1 MWGFSPIQKLAHNI
15 SSVVPVNN
23 ICVNFYCNDKMMTF
37 EPNQISTIGNE
48 KDMDRMTE
56 KRIEDFQMRFH
67 NVLKKNMPKSI
78 MTLL

>member
-1 MWGFSPIQKLAHNI
+1 MMTFEP
-15 SSVVPVNN
+15 
-23 ICVNFYCNDKMMTF
+23 MTF

>member
-1 MWGFSPIQKLAHNI
+1 
-15 SSVVPVNN
+15 
-23 ICVNFYCNDKMMTF
+23 MMTF

-67 NVLKKNMPKSI
+67 NVLKKICQKV
-78 MTLL
+78 L